1 MITKATKLSRLLVC
15 VMLASVLLVSILP
28 MQAFAAQ
35 ETETSNEID
44 ISAIT
49 LENLPEILKQ
59 EMDIT
64 PDYSSALGINT
75 NTYSLRE
82 TTVLKTGLLASD
94 AQRLDGLTLVNPDGT
109 KTAYSFG
116 ADIKFI
122 EDNAVKFVD
131 NQIINKVSL
140 ENGRL
145 FFYQTKDS
153 DNMLYLPLNISSGLL
168 FKNGDLSL
176 TLAPASFSFSFAQL
190 KEDENE
196 YAVQY
201 DNVFA
206 KGISLEYLSVYGGFK
221 ENIIINEKNGINEFS
236 YVLDIPGYKAE
247 LTDGGKRITVTSK
260 EDGENA
266 YVFGHPF
273 AQDANGKIT
282 NDCDYTLKHLFGDRY
297 ILTLRADKQF
307 LNDESTAYPVT
318 VDPPLEVSRGS
329 VEDATISSAGYF
341 SSTDANLYVGIDQTL
356 GHSAAYSRCNFLWYF
371 RHLRPEDITDAYFHT
386 ASVNGI
392 STTSYISLYD
402 SQWSYSIDGMTYS
415 DVERCQHECQS
426 TVELSA
432 VNSACDFEITQLMQ
446 KWLKHYLGE
455 SGGKN
460 PNYGFFLNSN
470 DNVVSLYSAE
480 SSHAIYPYFTITY
493 NEQNIIP
500 NGYYHIK
507 NKQYDT
513 LLSYSDD
520 TDNVFVDGSS
530 TDGTD
535 TSFSCWYNWYIRKVE
550 HTQYGENIYLIEP
563 FNYENNKAL
572 GSENLDAYT
581 NGINVQINDYSAG
594 NNPNLWR
601 IIKNADGTYR
611 LMPAQSTMLSLTCDN
626 TGSYNAYTY
635 EYYGWQSMKW
645 EFEALTTDEGAAW
658 IWDNGDNIYETSEYI
673 NCCGYAL
680 NVLDENYIYM
690 EYGDNVEN
698 IADKTM
704 EFAEQYDITI
714 YRIESYDAPIREN
727 EYRIALRVGNYE
739 DYSTSMNGYYR
750 YMTNN
755 IEYRSPS
762 VQLKKGKKYASQ
774 YYTVEPTLDRFLSFD
789 YHFMRQSIAYD
800 DEGDKLV
807 VWAEKHGQ
815 KSVDPETDVRVGN
828 PSLLSWSNDDTFRA
842 YSLIDNKY
850 IPLGA
855 RDFYFNDNEY
865 EISLYCRN
873 PLIYPYMIEIDDVNN
888 IIDHTNYYNS
898 ETVYFAVSI
907 N

>member
-1 MITKATKLSRLLVC
+1 MKTKATKLSRLLVC

-35 ETETSNEID
+35 DAEASNEID

-49 LENLPEILKQ
+49 IENLPEILKQ

-190 KEDENE
+190 KENGNE

-260 EDGENA
+260 NGGENA

-626 TGSYNAYTY
+626 SGSYNAYTY
-635 EYYGWQSMKW
+635 EYYGWDSMRW
-645 EFEALTTDEGAAW
+645 ELEVLTTGVGAAW
-658 IWDNGDNIYETSEYI
+658 EPIIYTEEGVGPDCFGYAAGLNYELNISMSYHYDVDDIADIAIMYLDEGYNRNIY
-673 NCCGYAL
+673 
-680 NVLDENYIYM
+680 
-690 EYGDNVEN
+690 
-698 IADKTM
+698 K
-704 EFAEQYDITI
+704 
-714 YRIESYDAPIREN
+714 IESYDAPIRPD
-727 EYRIALRVGNYE
+727 EYRICLRIGNYYDE
-739 DYSTSMNGYYR
+739 KQSPYVY
-750 YMTNN
+750 NN
-755 IEYRSPS
+755 LECQVR
-762 VQLKKGKKYASQ
+762 
-774 YYTVEPTLDRFLSFD
+774 SFD
-789 YHFMRQSIAYD
+789 YHF
-800 DEGDKLV
+800 LV
-807 VWAEKHGQ
+807 QTNTGAWAERHAT
-815 KSVDPETDVRVGN
+815 SPMDTNRDIRYGN
-828 PSLLSWSNDDTFRA
+828 PSLFNWPLPKEEGEEDYILLYRDGDFLKVDTDGDGKLDS
-842 YSLIDNKY
+842 YVGVEDI
-850 IPLGA
+850 
-855 RDFYFNDNEY
+855 
-865 EISLYCRN
+865 
-873 PLIYPYMIEIDDVNN
+873 NN
-888 IIDHTNYYNS
+888 IIDFNNYYNS
-898 ETVYFAVSI
+898 DTIYFAVSK
-907 N
+907 NTRSDN